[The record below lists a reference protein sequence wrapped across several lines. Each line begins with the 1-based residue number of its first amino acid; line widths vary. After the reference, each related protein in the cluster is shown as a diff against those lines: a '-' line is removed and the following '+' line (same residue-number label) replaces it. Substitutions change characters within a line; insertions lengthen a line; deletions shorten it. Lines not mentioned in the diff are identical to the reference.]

1 MGKVI
6 FIDVDGTLL
15 DYENK
20 LPASADRA
28 NKEAKKMD
36 IVYIFVQDVVKPKFM
51 IIFGTLV

>member
-15 DYENK
+15 DYGNK

-28 NKEAKKMD
+28 IKEARKMD
-36 IVYIFVQDVVKPKFM
+36 IVFIFVQDVVKSKFM
-51 IIFGTLV
+51 IIFRILV